1 LCQEDV
7 KLRGRPWP
15 RVGGRCTAGLV
26 DRSKSDS
33 MALTWGYAAF
43 RSGGRRLAW
52 SRSVSCSSMG
62 PTQSDRASL
71 GRYGPNAAGPSCRGT
86 GLDSAGRL
94 ARSASGR
101 GAVTKVGGRSRR
113 NGRPTGELISA
124 LGISESCSSQRST
137 DRRPTRTPRLGSL
150 RPAPYKSNKRRW
162 DPRCSAPRSQ
172 SQETRVRRHERHHR
186 ASRDRRI
193 RPASGGPP
201 RRGPYLSNR

>member
-1 LCQEDV
+1 VSGGCQASRPPLASCWGSLHCRARGQIQVRFYGPDLGLCRLSE
-7 KLRGRPWP
+7 RGPTLSLESVGLVLLYGTDPEGSGQPWSVRPERRWP
-15 RVGGRCTAGLV
+15 VVPGNRVGL
-26 DRSKSDS
+26 
-33 MALTWGYAAF
+33 
-43 RSGGRRLAW
+43 GG
-52 SRSVSCSSMG
+52 
-62 PTQSDRASL
+62 P
-71 GRYGPNAAGPSCRGT
+71 
-86 GLDSAGRL
+86 L